1 LLSFINSDLEYFI
14 VTDQEMWKA
23 SEMSERTDYGDDEI
37 RSTSF
42 SVVRYHVAHFI
53 AGAWDSVVVKA
64 LPY

>member
-1 LLSFINSDLEYFI
+1 
-14 VTDQEMWKA
+14 MWKA
-23 SEMSERTDYGDDEI
+23 SEMSERTDYGDDEF

-64 LPY
+64 LRY